1 MKKYKDLIVF
11 IFSVFISLCVFFL
24 MIDFFLKKHTN
35 YNQLIEVPD
44 VLGMSFQETHN
55 IIMDL
60 NLNYKIIDGN
70 FRDFNPKFP
79 IGSITSQNPYPFDKV
94 KEGRSIYLTINAN
107 KVPLTSFPDISDKTF
122 RYAKNILESVN
133 LNVGDIFYKNDIARH
148 VVLKSEH
155 NGLSIDKSDSLP
167 IFSKVDLYIGTGLP
181 KNQFGFKVPELHGLL
196 LQDAVNRLK
205 KNFLNLGVVYFDN
218 LIEDSLNLVVY
229 KQSEEPTNST
239 KFFNFSYKTKAP
251 SVDLWVT
258 NDSTQLIN

>member
-11 IFSVFISLCVFFL
+11 IFSVFISLCVFLL
-24 MIDFFLKKHTN
+24 MIDLFLKKHTN

-60 NLNYKIIDGN
+60 NLNYEIIDGN

-79 IGSITSQNPYPFDKV
+79 ISSITSQNPYPYDKV

-107 KVPLTSFPDISDKTF
+107 KIPLTSFPDISDQPF

-133 LNVGDIFYKNDIARH
+133 LKVGDIFYKNDIASH
-148 VVLKSEH
+148 VVLKSEY
-155 NGLSIDKSDSLP
+155 NGFLIDKSDSLP

-181 KNQFGFKVPELHGLL
+181 KNQFEFKVPELQGLL
-196 LQDAVNRLK
+196 LQDAINRLK

-218 LIEDSLNLVVY
+218 LTEDSLSLVVY
-229 KQSEEPTNST
+229 KQSKKPTNST
-239 KFFNFSYKTKAP
+239 KIFNFSHKTKAP

-258 NDSTQLIN
+258 NDSTKLIN